1 MFAPPTRAEGLARLA
16 RFVPRAGSAYAANRN
31 EDRGPRDRANVSTL
45 SPWVRHR
52 LVSEREVLASVLA
65 EHGLE
70 EAEKFV
76 QEVLWRTYWKGWL
89 EQRPAIWERY
99 LERLAADLRALDSD
113 LSLRRRVEEATA
125 GRTGIAGFDDWAREL
140 VETGYLH
147 NHARMWFSSI
157 WIFTLRLPW
166 TLGADFFLRHLLDG
180 DPASNTLSWRWT
192 AGLQT
197 PGKTYLARADN
208 IARFTNGRFAPGGLS
223 RSAEPLS
230 EPPPPAPAGVP
241 PADRPRAVEAA
252 LLVTEEDMTPE
263 HWEIGPVRPR
273 AVLVGHATAARSIL
287 PPSGPVRAFAEG
299 AVADAAARA
308 ADHYGVPAHAVSLAP
323 QALTDAARALRV
335 GALVTAWA
343 PVGPAARALAR
354 AEASLAD
361 AGVALL
367 RLRRPLDERAWP
379 HATRGFFAFRKAIPD
394 LLAAEGLIPPG
405 APARAAR

>member
-16 RFVPRAGSAYAANRN
+16 RFVPRAGSAYAASRS
-31 EDRGPRDRANVSTL
+31 EDRGPRDRGNVSTL
-45 SPWVRHR
+45 SPFVRHR
-52 LVSEREVLASVLA
+52 LVSEREVLAAVLA
-65 EHGLE
+65 EHDLE
-70 EAEKFV
+70 AAEKFV

-89 EQRPAIWERY
+89 EQRPAMWERY
-99 LERLAADLRALDSD
+99 LARLAADLRALETD

-140 VETGYLH
+140 AETGYLH

-166 TLGADFFLRHLLDG
+166 ALGADFFLRHLLDG

-208 IARFTNGRFAPGGLS
+208 IARFTNGRFAPDCLS
-223 RSAEPLS
+223 RDAEPLC
-230 EPPPPAPAGVP
+230 EPPPPPPAGVP
-241 PADRPRAVEAA
+241 PADRPRAVDAA

-263 HWEIGPVRPR
+263 HWEIGPVRPK
-273 AVLVGHATAARSIL
+273 AVLVGHATAARSPL
-287 PPSGPVRAFAEG
+287 STSTAVLAFARG
-299 AVADAAARA
+299 AAADAAERA
-308 ADHYGVPAHAVSLAP
+308 ADHFGVPAHTVSLAP

-343 PVGPAARALAR
+343 PVGPAAQALAR

-367 RLRRPLDERAWP
+367 RLRRSLDDRAWP

-394 LLAAEGLIPPG
+394 LLAAEGLIPP
-405 APARAAR
+405 AAARGPR